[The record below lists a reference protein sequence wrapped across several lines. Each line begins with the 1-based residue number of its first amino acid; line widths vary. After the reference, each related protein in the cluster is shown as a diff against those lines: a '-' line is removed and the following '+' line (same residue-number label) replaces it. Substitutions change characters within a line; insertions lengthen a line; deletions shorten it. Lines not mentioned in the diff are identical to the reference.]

1 MTAKEQL
8 IITDNSLNEYRKI
21 LQNEEKKASTI
32 EKYIRDVKKLRDFAK
47 GQPITQELLINYK
60 QHLQSSNLYTT
71 SSINSYIAAANNFCR
86 TMDAHLLHI
95 KMLRT
100 QHCAFT
106 SIQNELSMQDYTTL
120 IKTAI
125 TQNCTQLAMI
135 IETLG
140 STGIRI
146 SELKYVTVESLHTG
160 MASISNKGKI
170 RQMIYALLSYCKSKG
185 ILSGC
190 VFKTAGGK
198 PLDRS
203 NIWHSMKKLCNSAG
217 IDSAKVYPHNIRH
230 LFARC
235 FYEQTNDIAKLADV
249 LGHSNIETTRIY
261 IKTSGNEHRR
271 LLDGMGM
278 VV

>member
-1 MTAKEQL
+1 
-8 IITDNSLNEYRKI
+8 
-21 LQNEEKKASTI
+21 
-32 EKYIRDVKKLRDFAK
+32 
-47 GQPITQELLINYK
+47 
-60 QHLQSSNLYTT
+60 
-71 SSINSYIAAANNFCR
+71 
-86 TMDAHLLHI
+86 MDAHLLHI

-106 SIQNELSMQDYTTL
+106 SIQNELSMQDYTAL
-120 IKTAI
+120 IKTAL
-125 TQNCTQLAMI
+125 TQNRTQLAMI

-160 MASISNKGKI
+160 MAYISNKGKI
-170 RQMIYALLSYCKSKG
+170 RQILYPQKLIYTLLNYCKSKD

>member
-1 MTAKEQL
+1 
-8 IITDNSLNEYRKI
+8 
-21 LQNEEKKASTI
+21 
-32 EKYIRDVKKLRDFAK
+32 
-47 GQPITQELLINYK
+47 
-60 QHLQSSNLYTT
+60 
-71 SSINSYIAAANNFCR
+71 
-86 TMDAHLLHI
+86 MDAHLLHI

-125 TQNCTQLAMI
+125 TQNRTQLAMI

-170 RQMIYALLSYCKSKG
+170 RQILYPQKLIYALLSYCKSKG

-203 NIWHSMKKLCNSAG
+203 NIWHSMKNLGDSAG
-217 IDSAKVYPHNIRH
+217 IDSAKVYPHNIRP
-230 LFARC
+230 LFARR

>member
-1 MTAKEQL
+1 M
-8 IITDNSLNEYRKI
+8 
-21 LQNEEKKASTI
+21 
-32 EKYIRDVKKLRDFAK
+32 
-47 GQPITQELLINYK
+47 
-60 QHLQSSNLYTT
+60 
-71 SSINSYIAAANNFCR
+71 
-86 TMDAHLLHI
+86 
-95 KMLRT
+95 
-100 QHCAFT
+100 
-106 SIQNELSMQDYTTL
+106 
-120 IKTAI
+120 
-125 TQNCTQLAMI
+125 
-135 IETLG
+135 
-140 STGIRI
+140 
-146 SELKYVTVESLHTG
+146 TVESLHAG
-160 MASISNKGKI
+160 MTSISNKGKI
-170 RQMIYALLSYCKSKG
+170 RQILYPQKLIYTLLNYCKSKD

-198 PLDRS
+198 ALDRS
-203 NIWHSMKKLCNSAG
+203 NIWHSMKKLCDSAG